1 MTFSSYDQRPCKS
14 EVYRFVLWWH
24 GAASKLVGLLKGMSC
39 FPDWHQ
45 LILPQEILHILIRI
59 WSGYLDGTQGCSHSG
74 FALRGHHS
82 LSSALIRRNV
92 TQALSVGHV
101 CNPSTWSGILRQE
114 DCPPDWTTWK
124 NNNKTKPTSSH
135 ITILPQN
142 CSRVHV
148 LKHEATVNIRGGGAA
163 KFTLNILLPQLP
175 QVCTTFILE
184 KQNTK
189 TKTPW
194 GNPSAYE
201 AKWDYGKCS
210 IHYNIWNLTQNL
222 LAYLKG
228 QGQCLFDD
236 SYQYKAATGDDS

>member
-148 LKHEATVNIRGGGAA
+148 LKHEATVNIRGGGRRNLPWIFCFPNFL
-163 KFTLNILLPQLP
+163 KYVLLLFLKSKTLKPKHHEGIHQHM
-175 QVCTTFILE
+175 
-184 KQNTK
+184 KQNGIM
-189 TKTPW
+189 
-194 GNPSAYE
+194 GNVVFITIF
-201 AKWDYGKCS
+201 G
-210 IHYNIWNLTQNL
+210 I
-222 LAYLKG
+222 
-228 QGQCLFDD
+228 
-236 SYQYKAATGDDS
+236 